1 MDKAKILKRLDIC
14 LRIVKGDKDKYKLA
28 ICQAQLGN
36 YPEAQKLFEQS
47 CIGMLQTKWWTNI
60 SQPNLLVDICI
71 LSGRTDAYPAIL
83 LELELYK
90 QDDRGNSL
98 VALYSYATMEL
109 LTSPHKNIEGW
120 IKGLLKDAKIKY
132 TFAMG
137 QVFEAIVA
145 QDQTAFDVGL
155 ANLLKAHEGMAK
167 RGSLRETATGL
178 LCMPAMSLAYV
189 ALKYDLKVEIV
200 NDYFSQGYLEY
211 LTGR

>member
-1 MDKAKILKRLDIC
+1 MDKAKVRKYFENYQ
-14 LRIVKGDKDKYKLA
+14 RIVKFDRDKYFLA
-28 ICQAQLGN
+28 ICEVQLGN
-36 YPEAQKLFEQS
+36 YSEGQRLFQQS
-47 CIGMLQTKWWTNI
+47 CAGMFQTKWWLKT
-60 SQPNLLVDICI
+60 SQPNFLVDICI
-71 LSGRTDAYPAIL
+71 LAGQTDAYPAIL
-83 LELELYK
+83 SELELYK
-90 QDDRGNSL
+90 QDNRGNSL

-120 IKGLLKDAKIKY
+120 IQGLLKYPKY
-132 TFAMG
+132 KDIFAMG

-145 QDQTAFDVGL
+145 QDQAAFEVAM

-189 ALKYDLKVEIV
+189 ALQYDLKVEIT